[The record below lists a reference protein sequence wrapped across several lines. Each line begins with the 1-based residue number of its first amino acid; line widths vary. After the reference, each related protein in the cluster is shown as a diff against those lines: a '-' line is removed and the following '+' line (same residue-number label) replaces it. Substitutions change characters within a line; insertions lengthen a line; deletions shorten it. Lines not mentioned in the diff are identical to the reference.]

1 MPLEDDKSVAK
12 TDNAVAR
19 TPWWKR
25 YALPL
30 SVVVSVLLVDQ
41 IVKFWIKL
49 TYLYQEHHDIIGD
62 WSYLYFIENEGMAFG
77 ITWGG
82 TTGKLLLTL
91 FRLVAVG
98 FIFYW
103 LKRLLES
110 NAHKGLIVCVALI
123 MAGAFGNIIDS
134 VFYGLIFSQSTPTQV
149 ATLFPPEGGYAPI
162 LHGHVVDMFYF
173 PLWEGYL
180 PLWLPFWG
188 GKYFVF
194 FDAIFNVA
202 DAAISVGVIAILL
215 LQSIFFK
222 HENEADKKK
231 AAPPVSSEPTQSAVS
246 GNTADPTKN

>member
-1 MPLEDDKSVAK
+1 
-12 TDNAVAR
+12 
-19 TPWWKR
+19 
-25 YALPL
+25 
-30 SVVVSVLLVDQ
+30 
-41 IVKFWIKL
+41 
-49 TYLYQEHHDIIGD
+49 
-62 WSYLYFIENEGMAFG
+62 MAFG

-103 LKRLLES
+103 LKRLLHS
-110 NAHKGLIVCVALI
+110 NAHKGLIVCVSMI

-134 VFYGLIFSQSTPTQV
+134 VFYGVIFSQSTPTQV
-149 ATLFPPEGGYAPI
+149 ATLFPAGGGYAPF

-180 PLWLPFWG
+180 PQWLPIWG

-202 DAAISVGVIAILL
+202 DAAISIGVIAILL
-215 LQSIFFK
+215 FQSLFFK
-222 HENEADKKK
+222 HEQENKNKPV
-231 AAPPVSSEPTQSAVS
+231 AAVPGESTETHANTKPGDST
-246 GNTADPTKN
+246 GN

>member
-1 MPLEDDKSVAK
+1 MENASATAK
-12 TDNAVAR
+12 DYGLRPKNS
-19 TPWWKR
+19 WKR

-30 SVVVSVLLVDQ
+30 SVVAVVLTVDQ

-49 TYLYQEHHDIIGD
+49 TFAYQEHVPIFGD

-82 TTGKLLLTL
+82 TTGKLMLTL
-91 FRLVAVG
+91 FRLGAVG

-103 LKRLLES
+103 LKRLVDS
-110 NAHKGLIVCVALI
+110 NAHKGLVVCVAMI
-123 MAGAFGNIIDS
+123 MAGAFGNIVDS
-134 VFYGLIFSQSTPTQV
+134 VFYSVIFSQSTVTQV
-149 ATLFPPEGGYAPI
+149 ATLFPAGGGYGSW

-180 PLWLPFWG
+180 PQWIPWMG

-202 DAAISVGVIAILL
+202 DAAISVGVIAIFLF
-215 LQSIFFK
+215 QSVFFK
-222 HENEADKKK
+222 QEKTLQPKTFGTNSTVSNEAEIPTNTSNSD
-231 AAPPVSSEPTQSAVS
+231 APKP
-246 GNTADPTKN
+246 

>member
-1 MPLEDDKSVAK
+1 MENQILPN
-12 TDNAVAR
+12 DNALAA

-25 YALPL
+25 FALPMA
-30 SVVVSVLLVDQ
+30 VVAAVLILDQ
-41 IVKFWIKL
+41 LVKFWIKL
-49 TYLYQEHHDIIGD
+49 TFHYQEYRPIFGD

-82 TTGKLLLTL
+82 AMGKLALTL
-91 FRLVAVG
+91 FRLAAVG

-110 NAHKGLIVCVALI
+110 NAHKGLIVCVAMI

-134 VFYGLIFSQSTPTQV
+134 VFYGVIFSQSTGSQL
-149 ATLFPPEGGYAPI
+149 ATLFPAGGGYGTF

-180 PLWLPFWG
+180 PQWLPIMG

-202 DAAISVGVIAILL
+202 DAAISVGVIAIILF
-215 LQSIFFK
+215 QSVFFK
-222 HENEADKKK
+222 DEKK
-231 AAPPVSSEPTQSAVS
+231 AQPATATTVVDEPTESAVDS
-246 GNTADPTKN
+246 SSDDTV